1 METPFPD
8 DFTIKVMFGIGLKS
22 QFFFLLFSLF
32 LLLFMSPITLFGTIY
47 GFHCTI
53 SANF

>member
-22 QFFFLLFSLF
+22 QFYF
-32 LLLFMSPITLFGTIY
+32 IY
-47 GFHCTI
+47 YLAYFCYYL
-53 SANF
+53 